1 MLEKLSGPSKTG
13 LEKLFGVSKAGS
25 SIRIELLAGLATF
38 LTMAYI
44 TVVNP
49 SILGALDADGI
60 SLTGMD
66 FDAVF
71 TATIIAAVVGTLIM
85 GLWANWP
92 VALAPGMGLNAYFTY
107 TVIFT
112 DGYSY
117 QQALTAVFVA
127 GVVFII
133 LSVSPARKY
142 IINSIPKSMKL
153 GIGAGIGL
161 FLAIIGLQNAGIIV
175 DNPATLVGL
184 GDVAS
189 LPVLLAGLGFIIMA
203 VLSYRK
209 IPGAIVIGIL
219 VIAIIAWIIGE
230 TELQGVAGS
239 VNNPSHAFQLDF
251 SVIATAGFIG
261 VAFAFLFVDFL
272 DTAGTLTSIA
282 NLTGRVGEDG
292 EVEDIDRTL
301 LADSSATVV
310 GALAG
315 TSNTTS
321 YIESGAGI
329 KEGGRTGLTAVTV
342 AVLFAACLFFA
353 PLAQSVP
360 AFATAPALIFIAT
373 YFLRNIKDIDW
384 DDISEYVPAALAAII
399 MPLTFSIAYGI
410 AIGFVSYV
418 LIKALSGK
426 GRSLNYASIGLAVV
440 SALFFVVSV
449 NS

>member
-1 MLEKLSGPSKTG
+1 M
-13 LEKLFGVSKAGS
+13 LEKLFGIGKAGS
-25 SIRIELLAGLATF
+25 SIRTELLAGLATF

-44 TVVNP
+44 TIVNP
-49 SILGALDADGI
+49 LTLSTDG
-60 SLTGMD
+60 TGME
-66 FDAVF
+66 FGAVF

-107 TVIFT
+107 TVILG

-117 QQALTAVFVA
+117 QQALTAVLVA

-203 VLSYRK
+203 VLSNRK

-230 TELQGVAGS
+230 AELQGVAGS
-239 VNNPSHAFQLDF
+239 VPDPTHAFQLDF
-251 SVIATAGFIG
+251 SVVATAGFIG

-342 AVLFAACLFFA
+342 AVLFAACLFLA

-373 YFLRNIKDIDW
+373 YFLRNIKDLDW

-399 MPLTFSIAYGI
+399 MPLTYSIAYGI

>member
-1 MLEKLSGPSKTG
+1 MLEKLSGPSKAG

-25 SIRIELLAGLATF
+25 SIRVELLAGLATF

-49 SILGALDADGI
+49 SILSTEG
-60 SLTGMD
+60 TGME
-66 FDAVF
+66 FGAVF

-107 TVIFT
+107 TVILQDEYT
-112 DGYSY
+112 Y
-117 QQALTAVFVA
+117 QQALTAVLVS

-209 IPGAIVIGIL
+209 IPGSIIIGIL
-219 VIAIIAWIIGE
+219 VISIIAWIIGE
-230 TELQGVAGS
+230 TELKGVAGS
-239 VNNPSHAFQLDF
+239 VHDPKHAFQLDF

-399 MPLTFSIAYGI
+399 MPLTYSIAYGI

-440 SALFFVVSV
+440 SALFFVVKV

>member
-1 MLEKLSGPSKTG
+1 M
-13 LEKLFGVSKAGS
+13 LEKLFGITKAGS
-25 SIRIELLAGLATF
+25 SIRTELLAGLATF

-44 TVVNP
+44 TIVNP
-49 SILGALDADGI
+49 LTLSTDG
-60 SLTGMD
+60 TGMQ
-66 FDAVF
+66 FGAVF

-107 TVIFT
+107 TVILG

-203 VLSYRK
+203 VLSNRK

-230 TELQGVAGS
+230 AELQGVAGS

-342 AVLFAACLFFA
+342 AVLFAACLFLA

-384 DDISEYVPAALAAII
+384 DDISEYVPATLAAII
-399 MPLTFSIAYGI
+399 MPLTYSIAYGI

-426 GRSLNYASIGLAVV
+426 GRSLNYASIGVAVV
-440 SALFFVVSV
+440 SVLFFVVKV

>member
-1 MLEKLSGPSKTG
+1 M

-44 TVVNP
+44 TIVNP
-49 SILGALDADGI
+49 LTLATEG
-60 SLTGMD
+60 TGME
-66 FDAVF
+66 FGAVF

-107 TVIFT
+107 TVILN

-189 LPVLLAGLGFIIMA
+189 WPVLLAGLGFIIMA
-203 VLSYRK
+203 VLSNRK

-230 TELQGVAGS
+230 AQLQGVAGS
-239 VNNPSHAFQLDF
+239 VPSPSHAFQLDF

-282 NLTGRVGEDG
+282 NLTGRVREDG

-301 LADSSATVV
+301 LADSTATVV

-342 AVLFAACLFFA
+342 AVLFGACLFFA

-384 DDISEYVPAALAAII
+384 NDISEYAPAVLAAII
-399 MPLTFSIAYGI
+399 MPLTYSIANGI

-426 GRSLNYASIGLAVV
+426 GRSLNYASIGMAVV
-440 SALFFVVSV
+440 SVLYFVVEEIR
-449 NS
+449 

>member
-1 MLEKLSGPSKTG
+1 MLEKLFRPSQAG

-44 TVVNP
+44 TIVNP
-49 SILGALDADGI
+49 LTLATEG
-60 SLTGMD
+60 TGME
-66 FDAVF
+66 FGAVF

-107 TVIFT
+107 TVILN

-189 LPVLLAGLGFIIMA
+189 WPVLLAGLGFIIMA
-203 VLSYRK
+203 VLSNRK

-230 TELQGVAGS
+230 AELQGVAGS
-239 VNNPSHAFQLDF
+239 VPSPSHAFQLDF

-272 DTAGTLTSIA
+272 DTTGTLTSIA
-282 NLTGRVGEDG
+282 NLTGRVREDG

-301 LADSSATVV
+301 LADSTATVV

-342 AVLFAACLFFA
+342 AVLFGACLFFA

-384 DDISEYVPAALAAII
+384 NDISEYAPAALAAIM
-399 MPLTFSIAYGI
+399 MPLTYSIANGI
-410 AIGFVSYV
+410 AIGFISYV

-440 SALFFVVSV
+440 SVLYFVVEEIR
-449 NS
+449 

>member
-1 MLEKLSGPSKTG
+1 M

-25 SIRIELLAGLATF
+25 SIRTELLAGLATF

-44 TVVNP
+44 TIVNP
-49 SILGALDADGI
+49 LTLTDG
-60 SLTGMD
+60 TGME
-66 FDAVF
+66 FGGVF

-107 TVIFT
+107 TVILG

-117 QQALTAVFVA
+117 QQALTAVLVA

-189 LPVLLAGLGFIIMA
+189 LPVLLAGLGFVIMA
-203 VLSYRK
+203 VLSNRK

-230 TELQGVAGS
+230 AELQGVAGS
-239 VNNPSHAFQLDF
+239 VPNPSHAFQLDF

-384 DDISEYVPAALAAII
+384 DDISEYAPAALAAII
-399 MPLTFSIAYGI
+399 MPLTYSIAYGI

>member
-1 MLEKLSGPSKTG
+1 M

-25 SIRIELLAGLATF
+25 SIRTELLAGLATF

-44 TVVNP
+44 TIVNP
-49 SILGALDADGI
+49 LTLATDG
-60 SLTGMD
+60 TGME
-66 FDAVF
+66 FGAVF

-107 TVIFT
+107 SVILN

-189 LPVLLAGLGFIIMA
+189 WPVLLAGLGFIIMA
-203 VLSYRK
+203 VLSHRK

-230 TELQGVAGS
+230 AELQGVAGS
-239 VNNPSHAFQLDF
+239 VPSPTHAFQLDF

-272 DTAGTLTSIA
+272 DTAGTITSIA
-282 NLTGRVGEDG
+282 NLTGRVREDG

-301 LADSSATVV
+301 LADSSATVI

-329 KEGGRTGLTAVTV
+329 KEGGKTGLTAVTV

-399 MPLTFSIAYGI
+399 MPLTYSIAYGI

-440 SALFFVVSV
+440 SVLFFVVSV

>member
-1 MLEKLSGPSKTG
+1 M

-25 SIRIELLAGLATF
+25 SIRTELLAGLATF

-44 TVVNP
+44 TIVNP
-49 SILGALDADGI
+49 LTLATDG
-60 SLTGMD
+60 TGME
-66 FDAVF
+66 FGAVF

-107 TVIFT
+107 TVILN

-189 LPVLLAGLGFIIMA
+189 WPVLLAGLGFIIMA
-203 VLSYRK
+203 VLSHRK

-230 TELQGVAGS
+230 AELQGVAGS
-239 VNNPSHAFQLDF
+239 VPSPTHAFQLDF

-272 DTAGTLTSIA
+272 DTAGTITSIA
-282 NLTGRVGEDG
+282 NLTG
-292 EVEDIDRTL
+292 
-301 LADSSATVV
+301 S
-310 GALAG
+310 
-315 TSNTTS
+315 
-321 YIESGAGI
+321 
-329 KEGGRTGLTAVTV
+329 
-342 AVLFAACLFFA
+342 FC
-353 PLAQSVP
+353 
-360 AFATAPALIFIAT
+360 IAT
-373 YFLRNIKDIDW
+373 
-384 DDISEYVPAALAAII
+384 S
-399 MPLTFSIAYGI
+399 
-410 AIGFVSYV
+410 
-418 LIKALSGK
+418 
-426 GRSLNYASIGLAVV
+426 
-440 SALFFVVSV
+440 
-449 NS
+449 

>member
-1 MLEKLSGPSKTG
+1 ME
-13 LEKLFGVSKAGS
+13 FG
-25 SIRIELLAGLATF
+25 
-38 LTMAYI
+38 
-44 TVVNP
+44 
-49 SILGALDADGI
+49 
-60 SLTGMD
+60 
-66 FDAVF
+66 AVF

-112 DGYSY
+112 NGYSY

-161 FLAIIGLQNAGIIV
+161 FLAIIGLKNAGIVIA
-175 DNPATLVGL
+175 NEATLVGL

>member
-1 MLEKLSGPSKTG
+1 MLEKLFGPSKSG

-49 SILGALDADGI
+49 SILSTEG
-60 SLTGMD
+60 TGME
-66 FDAVF
+66 FGAVF

-107 TVIFT
+107 TVIFA

-342 AVLFAACLFFA
+342 AVLFAACLFLA

-360 AFATAPALIFIAT
+360 GFATAPALIFIAT

>member
-1 MLEKLSGPSKTG
+1 MLEKLFGPSKSG

-25 SIRIELLAGLATF
+25 SIRTELLAGLATF

-49 SILGALDADGI
+49 SILSTEG
-60 SLTGMD
+60 TGME
-66 FDAVF
+66 FGAVF

-107 TVIFT
+107 TVIFA

-161 FLAIIGLQNAGIIV
+161 FLAIIGLKNAGIVIA
-175 DNPATLVGL
+175 NEATLVGL

-219 VIAIIAWIIGE
+219 VISIIAWIIGE

-342 AVLFAACLFFA
+342 AVLFAACLFLA

-360 AFATAPALIFIAT
+360 GFATAPALIFIAT

-384 DDISEYVPAALAAII
+384 NDISEYVPAALAAII

>member
-1 MLEKLSGPSKTG
+1 MLEKLFGPSKSG

-25 SIRIELLAGLATF
+25 SIRTELLAGLATF

-49 SILGALDADGI
+49 SILSTEG
-60 SLTGMD
+60 TGME
-66 FDAVF
+66 FGAVF

-117 QQALTAVFVA
+117 QQALTAVLVA

-161 FLAIIGLQNAGIIV
+161 FLAIIGLKNAGIVIA
-175 DNPATLVGL
+175 NEATLVGL

-440 SALFFVVSV
+440 SALFFVVKV

>member
-1 MLEKLSGPSKTG
+1 MLEKLFGPSKSG

-25 SIRIELLAGLATF
+25 SIRTELLAGLATF

-49 SILGALDADGI
+49 SILSTEG
-60 SLTGMD
+60 TGME
-66 FDAVF
+66 FGAVF

-107 TVIFT
+107 TVIFA

-360 AFATAPALIFIAT
+360 GFATAPALIFIAT

-384 DDISEYVPAALAAII
+384 DDVSEYVPAALAAII

-440 SALFFVVSV
+440 SALFFVVKV

>member
-1 MLEKLSGPSKTG
+1 MLEKLTAPPKAG

-44 TVVNP
+44 TIVNP
-49 SILGALDADGI
+49 LTLSTEG
-60 SLTGMD
+60 TGMI
-66 FDAVF
+66 FGSVF

-107 TVIFT
+107 TVILG

-117 QQALTAVFVA
+117 QQALTAVLVA

-203 VLSYRK
+203 VLSNRK

-230 TELQGVAGS
+230 AELQGVAGS
-239 VNNPSHAFQLDF
+239 VPDPTHAFQLDF
-251 SVIATAGFIG
+251 SVVATAGFIG

-342 AVLFAACLFFA
+342 AVLFAACLFLA

-399 MPLTFSIAYGI
+399 MPLTYSIAYGI